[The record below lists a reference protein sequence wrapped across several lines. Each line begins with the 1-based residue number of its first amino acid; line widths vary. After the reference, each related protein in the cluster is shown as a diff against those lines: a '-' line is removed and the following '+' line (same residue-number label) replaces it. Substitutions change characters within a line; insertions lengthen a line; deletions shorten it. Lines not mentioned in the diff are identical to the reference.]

1 MGQKAATSTTR
12 LAHELLRNMQ
22 CSGGS
27 RSFAKEMRALNM
39 RSIVANHRKFTT
51 TNWEPSAKLIYLTT
65 AQEVAEELNVDCSMV
80 VWLLKQI
87 EMVKNLNKWVPQA
100 DWRSKKSSFECCL
113 LLFYAIMS
121 HFSVGFWHA
130 MKSGFCMTTS
140 DYQLSV

>member
-51 TNWEPSAKLIYLTT
+51 TN
-65 AQEVAEELNVDCSMV
+65 
-80 VWLLKQI
+80 
-87 EMVKNLNKWVPQA
+87 
-100 DWRSKKSSFECCL
+100 
-113 LLFYAIMS
+113 
-121 HFSVGFWHA
+121 
-130 MKSGFCMTTS
+130 
-140 DYQLSV
+140 